1 MTTPDADPEFLA
13 LSERQRRQV
22 DRAFSRGLRL
32 SGGRRP
38 AKRRKVDT
46 GRSGSA
52 AASTPNLDGGGFVD
66 DGGGFVDDGG
76 GGFLADDGGG
86 GFIDDG
92 GGFLPDDGGGFV
104 PEDDSGGFVP
114 DSGPS
119 TVSPTPAPTETVPLR
134 FIPALLSSLSLPA
147 DDDVLAVFRASAS
160 GWDAKPGEE
169 VDPAVGLKDFRAV
182 CAALMEPEEDAD
194 VPMEVEP
201 SSDDGSSDNF
211 ELSELSDAPSE
222 DADDDDEYGRP
233 KPARRTRKSA
243 AASLQ
248 VTRIKLN
255 PHQREMARDIWGM
268 LKPNASGPGSGILG
282 RDEVKRW
289 ARELGEMW
297 SDDEVSDA
305 NLRWT
310 GMQALTPCQITDMVQ
325 LFSSQHEG
333 RGLTFEDFGIVMVR
347 AGLV

>member
-1 MTTPDADPEFLA
+1 MATPDADPEFLA
-13 LSERQRRQV
+13 LSDRQRRQV

-32 SGGRRP
+32 AGGRRP

-46 GRSGSA
+46 GRAASA
-52 AASTPNLDGGGFVD
+52 AASTSNLDGGGFVD
-66 DGGGFVDDGG
+66 DGGGFIDDGG
-76 GGFLADDGGG
+76 GGGFLPDNGG
-86 GFIDDG
+86 GFVDDG
-92 GGFLPDDGGGFV
+92 GGFLPDDGGGFIAD
-104 PEDDSGGFVP
+104 DDSGGFVP

-119 TVSPTPAPTETVPLR
+119 TVPATPAATETVPLR

-182 CAALMEPEEDAD
+182 CAALMEPEEDDGEAMD
-194 VPMEVEP
+194 VEP

-222 DADDDDEYGRP
+222 DDDDDDDGEYGRP
-233 KPARRTRKSA
+233 KPARRTRRTA
-243 AASLQ
+243 ALE

-268 LKPNASGPGSGILG
+268 LKPTASGPGSGILG

-297 SDDEVSDA
+297 SDDE
-305 NLRWT
+305 
-310 GMQALTPCQITDMVQ
+310 ITDMVQ